1 MSIAQFIKM
10 KPWDEIKDV
19 NDKINW
25 NRVKPD
31 IDKLIEQSMKQVSN
45 INGWKKI
52 IKETRNK

>member
-10 KPWDEIKDV
+10 KPDV
-19 NDKINW
+19 NDEINW

-52 IKETRNK
+52 IKENRNK